1 MIAVSVE
8 DPGERLL
15 PDVGLVRFADP
26 ETGAV
31 VDVDTSAPAVRAFYA
46 RRAAEERVARQ
57 QLFRQLAI
65 DEIVV
70 GTDSGVVDPLL
81 KFFRRRETRARRRTA

>member
-1 MIAVSVE
+1 
-8 DPGERLL
+8 L